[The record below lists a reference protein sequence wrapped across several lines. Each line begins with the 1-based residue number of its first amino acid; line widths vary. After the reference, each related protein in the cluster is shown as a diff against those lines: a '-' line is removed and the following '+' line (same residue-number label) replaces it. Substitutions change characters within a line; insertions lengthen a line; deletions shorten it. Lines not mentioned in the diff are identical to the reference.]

1 MTEAKGL
8 PWPQRNAAA
17 AAAAALH
24 AGSSAVLTTSA
35 RHRRYLLDIRYWY
48 SAASLCYCSSGIRTV
63 IGILAADF
71 QPLGTRIHR
80 LANDY

>member
-17 AAAAALH
+17 AAALQ

-35 RHRRYLLDIRYWY
+35 RHRRYLLDIRYWRGR
-48 SAASLCYCSSGIRTV
+48 SLPAIVVVRTD

-71 QPLGTRIHR
+71 QPQ
-80 LANDY
+80 